1 MVCNLLVQRGQHGAI
16 GIHGQGD
23 AAVAEQLLHHL
34 RVHALPHDVGGGG
47 MSQVVRPDAR
57 EVGAFERTVLRFD
70 SLRVLLSATTRIAGE
85 IERKYM
91 TVGPLP
97 HGPIQRVGEGLH

>member
-1 MVCNLLVQRGQHGAI
+1 
-16 GIHGQGD
+16 
-23 AAVAEQLLHHL
+23 
-34 RVHALPHDVGGGG
+34 

-91 TVGPLP
+91 TVGPCLMALFSASAKAYISFKP
-97 HGPIQRVGEGLH
+97 TCATVHAAHPRRTLVHRPTRGEAGTA